1 MQGLSTEKGFLMITE
16 NVSEHNM
23 LYVGLSRFKNVEN
36 LVIESLSDAAWNLAE
51 KLDASKLR
59 FLVKMDRLKI

>member
-1 MQGLSTEKGFLMITE
+1 MITE